1 MTARLFEQTLET
13 PIGPILIRADRAFIT
28 QIHFADKLKPSSLPI
43 DRSLIAPDHLIEAV
57 RQLKCYFENSTHRF
71 ELPLAPAQTEF
82 QQAVRESLTNVGSG
96 ETTTYQALARRLG
109 RPLASRAVGM
119 ALGKNPI
126 LIVIPCH
133 RVIGSS
139 GSLTGFAGG
148 VDRKKWLLEHERQ
161 APLFAKPG
169 V

>member
-1 MTARLFEQTLET
+1 MTEAVFKRTVET
-13 PIGPILIRADRAFIT
+13 PIGPIIVRADRRFIT
-28 QIHFADKLKPSSLPI
+28 HIYFADKIKQAAGLFDESTA
-43 DRSLIAPDHLIEAV
+43 APDHLLEAV
-57 RQLKCYFENSTHRF
+57 RQINRYFANPEF
-71 ELPLAPAQTEF
+71 PFQLPLAPAQTEF
-82 QQAVRESLTNVGSG
+82 QQAVREVLASVGPG
-96 ETTTYQALARRLG
+96 ETASYKTLAERLG
-109 RPLASRAVGM
+109 RPQASRAVGM

-133 RVIGSS
+133 RIIGSG

-161 APLFAKPG
+161 AQLFSRPG